1 VDALSP
7 AVALK
12 RLGMI
17 SNAPA
22 MVSAAPTVSAA

>member
-7 AVALK
+7 AVVLK
-12 RLGMI
+12 CLGMI

-22 MVSAAPTVSAA
+22 MVSAATTVSAA